1 MSRENFFRSHQN
13 SFSSRGNLFLSHG
26 NDIIILFGQLGS
38 LPGFIKFCSGFI
50 KFCSGSMRFCSGAG
64 KSQSGAGKSHSDIL
78 SCSWIIL
85 KKPRQGAFL
94 MWIFVHAFGGLRRL
108 LRRCGAGNQ
117 SSFFSSSSFFAGVW
131 RTRSVS
137 IRVPSMRVMRNSNV
151 CHFTVSPAEGM
162 RSSTSSIRPPT
173 VL

>member
-13 SFSSRGNLFLSHG
+13 SFSSRGNLFLSQE
-26 NDIIILFGQLGS
+26 NEIIILFGRPES
-38 LPGFIKFCSGFI
+38 LP
-50 KFCSGSMRFCSGAG
+50 GSMRFCSVPI